1 MIVHNDTGWYRH
13 EVKKV
18 IEIIKES
25 TDNDVFV
32 SREYMLEKLE
42 RIYLEIGIGV
52 HMTLEGHIRNVMAKE
67 NADCIHNWESCW
79 VDSVACGHRCTI
91 CGTQQRDT
99 WQGD

>member
-67 NADCIHNWESCW
+67 NADCQHKLEPCW
-79 VDSVACGHRCTI
+79 VDSCACGHRCTI